1 AARRPGARRGTVEVR
16 VTMSGIRNVGVVGA
30 GTMGNGIAHVF
41 AQYGYDVVLVDVGED
56 RLQRALE
63 TIKSNLA
70 RQVRRGVLAPEAE
83 AGVLSR
89 IRTTTSLGDVA
100 GAELVV
106 EAASE
111 DMEVKAGIFR
121 ELDDIASEDAI

>member
-1 AARRPGARRGTVEVR
+1 
-16 VTMSGIRNVGVVGA
+16 MSGIRNVGVVGA
-30 GTMGNGIAHVF
+30 GTMGTGIAHVF

-111 DMEVKAGIFR
+111 DMEVNGGIFR
-121 ELDDIASEDAI
+121 GVHGIRSGG